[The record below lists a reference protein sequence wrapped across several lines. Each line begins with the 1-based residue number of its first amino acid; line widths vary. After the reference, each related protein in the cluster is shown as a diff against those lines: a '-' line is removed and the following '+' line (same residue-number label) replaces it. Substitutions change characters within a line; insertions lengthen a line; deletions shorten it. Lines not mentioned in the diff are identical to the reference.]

1 MSCIRITA
9 FEAIESAAND
19 LRYEYQAS
27 GPEAYIQLLQAA
39 LLHVALGVMLSP
51 GDDAGRD
58 ERLEMLT
65 DIIATLTDVALRY
78 TEDKGVLH

>member
-1 MSCIRITA
+1 MSIRVTA
-9 FEAIESAAND
+9 FEAIECAAND

-27 GPEAYIQLLQAA
+27 GPEVYVHLLQAA

-51 GDDAGRD
+51 GDDTPRD

-65 DIIATLTDVALRY
+65 DIIATLTEVALRY
-78 TEDKGVLH
+78 TQEDLH